1 MFVVVSPTYICHN
14 HCVYLP
20 SVTASIGFFYFLL
33 NNLPPYMRSKT
44 DSIQLIA
51 NIVKSRFIKKYSMQE
66 ILKPL
71 ISDLK
76 KLVCLILY

>member
-44 DSIQLIA
+44 DSRGGVSATPAKVQITPQDE
-51 NIVKSRFIKKYSMQE
+51 SM
-66 ILKPL
+66 I
-71 ISDLK
+71 
-76 KLVCLILY
+76 